1 MKRINNILSYLW
13 LLLLLTVVA
22 CSESDEMMDAIR
34 GNEIVL
40 NVNTYVPGIEA
51 SSRTAPTTENITSI
65 TALAFDGDTTLIKVT
80 EPTLNRD
87 TSNGEDK
94 SLKGTMTLT
103 VPQRTRFIHFIAKNN
118 AKFTEITDSDLGK
131 TARGLLVGRI
141 SKITNN
147 SDAASISNA
156 LHYWGMLTFASAEE
170 LKQKKDVTLYRNMAK
185 LSLHLPGGTDGH
197 IAGILNYN
205 TTGTMVPYIVKNGV
219 TQFEYQTETNHAL
232 PPTFEI
238 TSDVTADKNL
248 GTVHYLFEEYDD
260 VGDLIYVICKVG
272 SKYYKIALVK
282 PEFTDIS
289 NKYYYVIR
297 NMEYKINITGTLDE
311 QLGKDDYSD
320 AVKNGKPIND
330 SQKEQVHLDFEP
342 DEVTMYLDEPGTV
355 IVKIPDGITELQ
367 IGYPTERFNAG
378 GIKVGGI
385 DVGNSETSADGKV
398 FIDTYNVEGKSEI
411 TLSIDLKESVIDA
424 ISGMEIQFKGNGEN
438 KRADDKLI
446 VNVLKRDDLNVTPSS
461 IEIPKTAGSKF
472 TVKVIIPSFDNY
484 DGVYELSVNDTD
496 NKFNMTAPGNLV
508 LQDGVYNV
516 EKGQT
521 YTFEFELREDGT
533 VNDTH
538 NINFHLDTEYHH
550 YDGETTVKLIDN
562 TVEEYDE
569 YDIWVENGAWTGS
582 TNAVE
587 FFGYKSSNANN
598 GFQTASSP
606 DALRTEYYDE
616 DANQHH
622 TTPMLMSNDDSF
634 TFTIPEGGMW
644 LTMLVASNNTNPS
657 INLFNNNGQPWT
669 TSPDDANATTVKDT
683 YNFGNGEI
691 NTDGRLIRY
700 QLPAGTYTLQGSA
713 VEYLLYYMRV
723 TKVKP
728 EMTDVAQ
735 PQVTDYELSWSGNG
749 GQYLKDQNN
758 NDNGSKYFVDDN
770 ATTFDAKLS
779 YQGLNNVSLS
789 TMNLKVESLLH
800 SFADQDQNGNNI
812 SPTDV
817 TSNTESRS
825 YNQISPT
832 LAYNAGAYNLS
843 GTINLGNEST
853 YKYAAFYDVVQ
864 LKPVD
869 FTVKNTIKVGLYHSW
884 NEDAT
889 SITEYTNGLPYIVG
903 FKMPPVL
910 PNNVYVD
917 NNTVSPIVFT
927 IDSNWKV
934 QSSGLGVEANNGN
947 YRLTSQ
953 TQTNNDTQYQRVHP
967 RPNWNYKIQWEN
979 VVSNNLTPT
988 LTNVN
993 ENKDIYFSY
1002 NGTITKNPSIAT
1014 SISSDK
1020 LDIELD
1026 FYQTENENKP
1036 DGTTYNLDFTNDSFY
1051 LKATIS
1057 QTDAAKYAGAQVN
1070 LQGEFTSESGGGHNS
1085 IHWWNSRQGGNSSI
1099 GYDNNNNGTGLRFTI
1114 QEGQTEYKIEWK
1126 FVRPND
1132 SQSTVPVQFTY
1143 TVKNDLY
1150 NMTGDTKATI
1160 ILGGNQAGGNELD
1173 ITLNFSY
1180 DVDGNYNFTNNTS
1193 MTNLK
1198 LNTSRVRL
1206 TATISQEDAQAFKG
1220 KTIYLKGVYSSING
1234 ANDGYAIH
1242 WVNSRQDNSSINYSS
1257 PDFNGLGLEFKIDS
1271 NNPLTTYYIE
1281 WIFET
1286 GGQYPGYGDIEF
1298 TYNVTNSQGT
1308 GSQSATIAFT
1318 NEPVLEFMFNFN
1330 DNNDTSDDGKNKQ
1343 LYGWFTT
1350 FNNTVVTNGER
1361 RFENNALVL
1370 HNEHVNV
1377 SNGIQES
1384 LSQAAVDVAFENGK
1398 SYTLIIKVKSDDQTT
1413 IYNNFSNNL
1422 PIILQ
1427 DDNQDSNWP
1436 KCGDFKTESND
1447 DLTFSTEW
1455 QTVKV
1460 TTKANGTPTKGR
1472 VVINFGHIIGNIYI
1486 DDLIL
1491 VRND

>member
-80 EPTLNRD
+80 KPTLNRD

-118 AKFTEITDSDLGK
+118 AEFTEITNSDLGK

-185 LSLHLPGGTDGH
+185 LSLHLPNGTDGH

-219 TQFEYQTETNHAL
+219 TQFGYQTETNHAL

-297 NMEYKINITGTLDE
+297 NMEYKINITGALE
-311 QLGKDDYSD
+311 ESLGKDDYSE

-330 SQKEQVHLDFEP
+330 TAIEQVHLDFEP
-342 DEVTMYLDEPGTV
+342 EEVTMYIGEPGTV
-355 IVKIPDGITELQ
+355 TVSIPEGITILQ
-367 IGYPTERFNAG
+367 IGYSMDRFDDG
-378 GIKVGGI
+378 GIAVKK
-385 DVGNSETSADGKV
+385 TDGTTLTKLNNPDPNPNDNIYV
-398 FIDTYNVEGKSEI
+398 DTYDVDGLSELV
-411 TLSIDLKESVIDA
+411 LSMDLKVSITEA
-424 ISGMEIQFKGNGEN
+424 ISEMEIQFKGSGDN
-438 KRADDKLI
+438 KMINDKLI
-446 VNVLKRDDLNVTPSS
+446 VHVLKRDALNVTPSS

-472 TVKVIIPSFDNY
+472 TVKVIIPSFENY
-484 DGVYELSVNDTD
+484 NGVYELSVNDAD

-521 YTFEFELREDGT
+521 YTFEFELRDDGT

-538 NINFHLDTEYHH
+538 IINFHLDTEYHH
-550 YDGETTVKLIDN
+550 YDGKTTVTLIDN

-569 YDIWVENGAWTGS
+569 YDIWVENGEWTGS

-713 VEYLLYYMRV
+713 AEYLLYYMRV
-723 TKVKP
+723 TTDKP
-728 EMTDVAQ
+728 IMTDIAK
-735 PQVTDYELSWSGNG
+735 PLITDYELAWSGGTYANTEG
-749 GQYLKDQNN
+749 KGYKKISDVKHIVDQDNLTHTITFKTGDNNSLKSSLNLSTFTLSAIVLNVATTRYVFDDEDSNITSTTTVNKPYYNLQNN
-758 NDNGSKYFVDDN
+758 
-770 ATTFDAKLS
+770 L
-779 YQGLNNVSLS
+779 
-789 TMNLKVESLLH
+789 
-800 SFADQDQNGNNI
+800 QD
-812 SPTDV
+812 
-817 TSNTESRS
+817 
-825 YNQISPT
+825 
-832 LAYNAGAYNLS
+832 YNAGTYSLS
-843 GTINLGNEST
+843 GTINSPE
-853 YKYAAFYDVVQ
+853 YKYKAFYDKLQ
-864 LKPVD
+864 LKSVEYV
-869 FTVKNTIKVGLYHSW
+869 VKNPMMPLLYNSMNANQPSVESFYSSDPAW
-884 NEDAT
+884 AIGFGMPKTMPTDVVAT
-889 SITEYTNGLPYIVG
+889 PINIDIPGWTKYNGEG
-903 FKMPPVL
+903 S
-910 PNNVYVD
+910 D
-917 NNTVSPIVFT
+917 T
-927 IDSNWKV
+927 
-934 QSSGLGVEANNGN
+934 GLGVIVVDSDS
-947 YRLTSQ
+947 YRLA
-953 TQTNNDTQYQRVHP
+953 TQNNVDGNERTHP
-967 RPNWNYKIQWEN
+967 RPEWVYKVRWNNIAASEIKPILTDENDNLYFTYKGTIAKE
-979 VVSNNLTPT
+979 VTIPTPYEGVSNSLP
-988 LTNVN
+988 
-993 ENKDIYFSY
+993 
-1002 NGTITKNPSIAT
+1002 
-1014 SISSDK
+1014 
-1020 LDIELD
+1020 
-1026 FYQTENENKP
+1026 
-1036 DGTTYNLDFTNDSFY
+1036 
-1051 LKATIS
+1051 
-1057 QTDAAKYAGAQVN
+1057 
-1070 LQGEFTSESGGGHNS
+1070 
-1085 IHWWNSRQGGNSSI
+1085 
-1099 GYDNNNNGTGLRFTI
+1099 
-1114 QEGQTEYKIEWK
+1114 
-1126 FVRPND
+1126 
-1132 SQSTVPVQFTY
+1132 
-1143 TVKNDLY
+1143 
-1150 NMTGDTKATI
+1150 
-1160 ILGGNQAGGNELD
+1160 

-1180 DVDGNYNFTNNTS
+1180 NVDGNNNLTNGTS
-1193 MTNLK
+1193 LTNLK

-1242 WVNSRQDNSSINYSS
+1242 WVNSRQNNSTINYSS

-1281 WIFET
+1281 WIFKNST
-1286 GGQYPGYGDIEF
+1286 NNYNGGEIGF
-1298 TYNVTNSQGT
+1298 TYTISSNDYNVIGETT
-1308 GSQSATIAFT
+1308 ATIAFT
-1318 NEPVLEFMFNFN
+1318 NEPTLIFNKNFEDSQIIN
-1330 DNNDTSDDGKNKQ
+1330 GWGESNDTNGKNYNVSRSIGTDNNGNKYLIIENKN
-1343 LYGWFTT
+1343 GGF
-1350 FNNTVVTNGER
+1350 
-1361 RFENNALVL
+1361 A
-1370 HNEHVNV
+1370 
-1377 SNGIQES
+1377 
-1384 LSQAAVDVAFENGK
+1384 QAAVDAKEVDLENNYQPGN
-1398 SYTLIIKVKSDDQTT
+1398 YTVSFKVKGQNNRGIIKEIVFQNT
-1413 IYNNFSNNL
+1413 SNNYQ
-1422 PIILQ
+1422 IVST
-1427 DDNQDSNWP
+1427 N
-1436 KCGDFKTESND
+1436 KTNIEY
-1447 DLTFSTEW
+1447 TTEW
-1455 QTVKV
+1455 QTIVFDI
-1460 TTKANGTPTKGR
+1460 TINNSGDRFLIDYCDNTS
-1472 VVINFGHIIGNIYI
+1472 VIFI
-1486 DDLIL
+1486 DDLKL
-1491 VRND
+1491 FKNN